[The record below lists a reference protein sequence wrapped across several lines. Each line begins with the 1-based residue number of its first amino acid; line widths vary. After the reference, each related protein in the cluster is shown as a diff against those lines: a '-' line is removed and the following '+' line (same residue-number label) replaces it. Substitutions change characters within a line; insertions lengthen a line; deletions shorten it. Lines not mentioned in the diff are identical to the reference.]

1 MKKLSKILII
11 SLATL
16 TVAGCG
22 KIPTL
27 ENGEEAVVTTSK
39 GSISANELY
48 EKLKE
53 SYGRDALIEM
63 IDKLILSDKYKETDD
78 EKTYIEEQIKQF
90 KEAATNSNVSYEYV
104 LNYYGFDSEDELK
117 EYARLNYR
125 RDLAVKDYLKDK
137 LSDKEINDYY
147 KNNIYGDINVKHILI
162 APEVL
167 DGMTSEEKTK
177 AEEKALS
184 TAKEVIKKLNDGA
197 KWSDLVKEYSDD
209 SKTKSKDGDLG
220 WFNVGEMQE
229 DFEDKAFALKKGE
242 YTSTPAKTSYGYH
255 VILKVDEKAK
265 PSLKDATDDIK
276 TELVANKLSS
286 DSTLYY
292 KTLENIRND
301 AELKIIDSSLN
312 KKYKSYMSELKTS
325 KN

>member
-1 MKKLSKILII
+1 MLFRS
-11 SLATL
+11 
-16 TVAGCG
+16 
-22 KIPTL
+22 
-27 ENGEEAVVTTSK
+27 
-39 GSISANELY
+39 
-48 EKLKE
+48 
-53 SYGRDALIEM
+53 
-63 IDKLILSDKYKETDD
+63 
-78 EKTYIEEQIKQF
+78 
-90 KEAATNSNVSYEYV
+90 
-104 LNYYGFDSEDELK
+104 
-117 EYARLNYR
+117 
-125 RDLAVKDYLKDK
+125 

>member
-16 TVAGCG
+16 TFAGCG

-78 EKTYIEEQIKQF
+78 EKAYIEEQIKQF

-104 LNYYGFDSEDELK
+104 LNYYGFNSEDELK

-125 RDLAVKDYLKDK
+125 RDIAVKYYL
-137 LSDKEINDYY
+137 
-147 KNNIYGDINVKHILI
+147 
-162 APEVL
+162 
-167 DGMTSEEKTK
+167 
-177 AEEKALS
+177 
-184 TAKEVIKKLNDGA
+184 
-197 KWSDLVKEYSDD
+197 
-209 SKTKSKDGDLG
+209 
-220 WFNVGEMQE
+220 
-229 DFEDKAFALKKGE
+229 
-242 YTSTPAKTSYGYH
+242 
-255 VILKVDEKAK
+255 
-265 PSLKDATDDIK
+265 
-276 TELVANKLSS
+276 
-286 DSTLYY
+286 
-292 KTLENIRND
+292 
-301 AELKIIDSSLN
+301 
-312 KKYKSYMSELKTS
+312 
-325 KN
+325 